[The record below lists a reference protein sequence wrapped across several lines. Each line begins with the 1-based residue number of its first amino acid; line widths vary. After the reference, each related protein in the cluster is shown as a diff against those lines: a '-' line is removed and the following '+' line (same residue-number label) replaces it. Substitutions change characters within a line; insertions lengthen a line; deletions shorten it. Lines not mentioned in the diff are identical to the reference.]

1 MGGHQQAT
9 AFSRPGVVAGE
20 IERVSLDARIGES
33 VVVLAFYPS
42 DFGPKSG
49 QSAALLRAVER
60 LSSEGD
66 AEAVGV
72 APESVYSHQRFAE
85 EAGIDVPLV
94 SDASGE
100 IAETYGVAASG
111 DSGQPLVKRAL
122 FVVDYRGVIVHEWTA
137 DHVAAMPAF
146 DEVRAQIETITPDR
160 SAQGSYRVG
169 YAHYREG
176 RRYLSNGF
184 EHCEAGNWG
193 LAGSAF
199 TEACQEF
206 SEATEVFT
214 AGQRLADDGP
224 LRERNSRG
232 RQTATTYWEAA
243 EWLAGFATASR
254 KENAANR
261 RESRT
266 AAEEALQQVRDVT
279 LPEPEGG
286 PVSTDRSA
294 SNERPA

>member
-9 AFSRPGVVAGE
+9 AFARPGVVAGD
-20 IERVSLDARIGES
+20 IGRVSVGSHLGDS

-42 DFGPKSG
+42 DFGPKAG

-60 LSSEGD
+60 LTSEVD
-66 AEAVGV
+66 AEAIGV

-85 EAGIDVPLV
+85 EAGVEIPLV

-100 IAETYGVAASG
+100 VAEEYDVATTG
-111 DSGQPLVKRAL
+111 DSGQPLVERAL
-122 FVVDYRGVIVHEWTA
+122 FVVDYRGVVVHEWRA
-137 DHVAAMPAF
+137 AHVAAMPDF
-146 DEVRAQIETITPDR
+146 DDLRAQIETITPDR
-160 SAQGSYRVG
+160 SARGSYRVG

-176 RRYLSNGF
+176 RRYLSSGF

-206 SEATEVFT
+206 SEATDTFT
-214 AGQRLADDGP
+214 TGQRLADDETI
-224 LRERNSRG
+224 RERNSRG
-232 RQTATTYWEAA
+232 RRTATTYWEAA

-254 KENAANR
+254 KDNATNR
-261 RESRT
+261 RESRQ
-266 AAEEALQQVRDVT
+266 AAEEALQQVRDET
-279 LPEPEGG
+279 LPAPERDPG
-286 PVSTDRSA
+286 TA
-294 SNERPA
+294 TNEHPA